1 MPEQFIVKQG
11 HKATHMYFIAQG
23 NCEVLVRN
31 EFKKEVFVAD
41 LSPGCLFGEVALLF
55 EAKRTASVRIKDQST
70 IGALSF
76 ENFNELCIS
85 YPEIEKRLREDTLKY
100 KDPWKQFQI

>member
-85 YPEIEKRLREDTLKY
+85 YPEIE
-100 KDPWKQFQI
+100 